1 MLWVKHTSETTQGSL
16 YMSDKE
22 ENKTPLTRESE
33 QHGNTKDLTPEEL
46 EELEFKK
53 RLEQLRKRD
62 PFLYR

>member
-1 MLWVKHTSETTQGSL
+1 
-16 YMSDKE
+16 MSDKD
-22 ENKTPLTRESE
+22 ENKKPLKRESE
-33 QHGNTKDLTPEEL
+33 QDGNTKDLTPEEL

>member
-16 YMSDKE
+16 HMSDKD
-22 ENKTPLTRESE
+22 ENKKPLQRESE
-33 QHGNTKDLTPEEL
+33 QDGNTKDLTPEEL